1 MKNKFCDNGQLT
13 NEASVEATFL
23 IPLIWDLGY
32 EHKDVSFKESISE
45 IPIGKGSK
53 KYYINPILF

>member
-32 EHKDVSFKESISE
+32 EHKDVAFKESISE

-53 KYYINPILF
+53 KIL